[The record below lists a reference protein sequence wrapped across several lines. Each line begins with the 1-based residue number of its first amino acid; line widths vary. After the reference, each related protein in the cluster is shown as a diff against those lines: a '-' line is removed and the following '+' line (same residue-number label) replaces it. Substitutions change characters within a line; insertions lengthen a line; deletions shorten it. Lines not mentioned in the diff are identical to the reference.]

1 MPKKSSAPDEND
13 SVLVEGIETRIF
25 VVRGQKVMLDSDL
38 AELYGVETRV
48 LKQAVRR
55 NLDRFPE
62 DFMLVLT
69 LEEATGLLRS
79 RSQTVTLKRGQNV
92 KYPPYVFTEHGAVM
106 LASILNSPVAIAASI
121 QVVRA
126 FVRLRSILAEHQELA
141 QRLQALER
149 ETKSNFKAVFDLIEK
164 YLKATPAARRRIGF
178 LTGKEN

>member
-1 MPKKSSAPDEND
+1 
-13 SVLVEGIETRIF
+13 
-25 VVRGQKVMLDSDL
+25 
-38 AELYGVETRV
+38 
-48 LKQAVRR
+48 
-55 NLDRFPE
+55 
-62 DFMLVLT
+62 
-69 LEEATGLLRS
+69 
-79 RSQTVTLKRGQNV
+79 
-92 KYPPYVFTEHGAVM
+92 M